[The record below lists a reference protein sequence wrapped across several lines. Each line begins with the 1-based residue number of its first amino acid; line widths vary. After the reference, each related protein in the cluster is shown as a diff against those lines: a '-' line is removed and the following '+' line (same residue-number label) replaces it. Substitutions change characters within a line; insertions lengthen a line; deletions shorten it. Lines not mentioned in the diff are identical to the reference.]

1 MREERRR
8 KMAGRTVLT
17 ADRVGGAD
25 VTAGISSEGRARVE
39 GCDMAAMRGIAAV
52 VDRAC
57 RHFARDIDW
66 QYEPAARTTSDR
78 WERESGL
85 CCFVVTENDR
95 ALRAGGYARV
105 DTLAPA
111 NLLRVTAGCYD
122 PYFNPVVVCEK
133 SMALSELDH
142 RNLEELLDE
151 MYDKLTV
158 YYVRPAT

>member
-1 MREERRR
+1 MREDGRM

-25 VTAGISSEGRARVE
+25 GTAGISSGGRARVE
-39 GCDMAAMRGIAAV
+39 GCDMAAMRGIAAM

-57 RHFARDIDW
+57 RHFAGDTDW
-66 QYEPAARTTSDR
+66 QYEPAARITSDR
-78 WERESGL
+78 WQRESGL
-85 CCFVVTENDR
+85 CCFVVTENNR
-95 ALRAGGYARV
+95 ALRAGGYVRV
-105 DTLAPA
+105 DTLPQAR
-111 NLLRVTAGCYD
+111 LLKVTAGCYD

-142 RNLEELLDE
+142 WKLEELLDE
-151 MYDKLTV
+151 MYDKLTT